1 MTYQRILKPKFYVDT
16 PNWKISR
23 ASWWMSGEFE
33 KITGTFNTGSLVTDL
48 IDMKPNNRCS
58 FDTSADTDGHIILMW
73 DSQTTST
80 ADKFDFVSILNHNL
94 DTADGRIR
102 VMYQIDSG
110 TTDGTTVSKLVDAG
124 QNFTS
129 TVTAGDTVVNT
140 TDSTHAFVT
149 AVDSDET
156 LSLDT
161 DIMVSGEVYR
171 IFTPVSN
178 LTSVVNGTVD
188 SDGGSGSE
196 SVSDPAYD
204 GSTIITFD
212 EVTAS
217 NGRYW
222 AIEIEDD
229 ANFSGTDLEIG
240 LIMLGEVYT
249 MSISPDRSVK
259 RNISYE
265 GVDIMQA
272 IGGGEFAN
280 AQYLGGED
288 FSSHIFGQP
297 FRRVSTGTAYRRSG
311 GRIGYNVK
319 FSYLDD
325 TDIMPSNFAS
335 PWGDSVFHD
344 VWNKT
349 NGVMIPFIFTPDST
363 STTDGD
369 YLFARFQQNSLQMTQ
384 VANNVWDISL
394 SLRETW

>member
-23 ASWWMSGEFE
+23 GVDSGEFE

-58 FDTSADTDGHIILMW
+58 FDTSANLTTHIILQW

-80 ADKFDFVSILNHNL
+80 ADKFDYIAILNHNL
-94 DTADGRIR
+94 NTADGRVR
-102 VMYQIDSG
+102 VAYKA
-110 TTDGTTVSKLVDAG
+110 TAFTAAG
-124 QNFTS
+124 QGTS
-129 TVTAGDTVVNT
+129 VAN
-140 TDSTHAFVT
+140 
-149 AVDSDET
+149 
-156 LSLDT
+156 
-161 DIMVSGEVYR
+161 M
-171 IFTPVSN
+171 
-178 LTSVVNGTVD
+178 TSVVNGTVD
-188 SDGGSGSE
+188 SDGGAGE
-196 SVSDPAYD
+196 DNVADPPYD

-240 LIMLGEVYT
+240 LIMLGEAYT
-249 MSISPDRSVK
+249 MSISPDLSVQ

-288 FSSHIFGQP
+288 FTSNVFGQP
-297 FRRVSTGTAYRRSG
+297 FRRATTGTANRRAG
-311 GRIGYNVK
+311 GRIGYNIK
-319 FSYLDD
+319 FSYLND